1 MPLQK
6 INSRNGILYD
16 LILSLSGFLQTVII
30 YTLIFIEIIN
40 NRSDFYRILE
50 EYYSTH
56 FPDTLF

>member
-30 YTLIFIEIIN
+30 YTLIFIRN
-40 NRSDFYRILE
+40 NK
-50 EYYSTH
+50 
-56 FPDTLF
+56 